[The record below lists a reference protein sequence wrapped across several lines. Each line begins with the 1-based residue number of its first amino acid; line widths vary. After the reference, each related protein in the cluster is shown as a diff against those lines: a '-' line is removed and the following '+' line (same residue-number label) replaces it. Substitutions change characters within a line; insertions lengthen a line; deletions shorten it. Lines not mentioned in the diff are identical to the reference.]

1 MTVPSGHRVTK
12 KRLVVLVSGGGSNL
26 QSIIDA
32 CASGQINAEVSAVI
46 SNNPDAGG
54 LERAA
59 KANIPNLVIDHRQFD
74 SRENF
79 DRELCKL
86 IDSFAP
92 DLVILAGFMRILTA
106 ELVDHFIGR
115 MMNIHP
121 SLLPAYPGLNTHR
134 RAIEAGDKKAG
145 ATVHFV
151 TPELDGG
158 PSIVQA
164 QVAIETTDNEQSL
177 AAKVLKFEHLIY
189 PLAAQWFC
197 DQRLCMENNREIV
210 LDGEL
215 IASHGIIFTPETEQS
230 K

>member
-1 MTVPSGHRVTK
+1 MTISSNHKAIKR
-12 KRLVVLVSGGGSNL
+12 RLVVLVSGGGSNL
-26 QSIIDA
+26 QSIMDA
-32 CASGQINAEVSAVI
+32 CESGNLNAEVAAVI

-54 LERAA
+54 LVRAA
-59 KANIPNLVIDHRQFD
+59 KASIPNLIIDHRQFD

-79 DRELCKL
+79 DRELCEL
-86 IDSFAP
+86 IDSFSP

-106 ELVDHFIGR
+106 ELVNHFLGR
-115 MMNIHP
+115 MINIHP

-158 PSIVQA
+158 PSIIQA
-164 QVAIETTDNEQSL
+164 QVAIASTDNEQSL

-189 PLAAQWFC
+189 PLAVKWFC
-197 DQRLCMENNREIV
+197 EQRLVMVNNTELL

-215 IASHGIIFTPETEQS
+215 VPNHGIIFE
-230 K
+230 

>member
-1 MTVPSGHRVTK
+1 MTISSNHKAIKR
-12 KRLVVLVSGGGSNL
+12 RLVVLVSGGGSNL
-26 QSIIDA
+26 QSIMDA
-32 CASGQINAEVSAVI
+32 CESGNLNAEVAAVI

-54 LERAA
+54 LVRAA
-59 KANIPNLVIDHRQFD
+59 KASIPNLIIDHRQFD

-79 DRELCKL
+79 DRELCEL
-86 IDSFAP
+86 IDSFSP

-106 ELVDHFIGR
+106 ELVNHFLGR
-115 MMNIHP
+115 MINIHP

-158 PSIVQA
+158 PSIIQA
-164 QVAIETTDNEQSL
+164 QVAIASTDNEQSL
-177 AAKVLKFEHLIY
+177 AAKVLKLEHLIY
-189 PLAAQWFC
+189 PLAVKWFC
-197 DQRLCMENNREIV
+197 EQRLVMVNNTELL

-215 IASHGIIFTPETEQS
+215 VPNHGIIFE
-230 K
+230 

>member
-1 MTVPSGHRVTK
+1 MTVSSTETAMK

-32 CASGQINAEVSAVI
+32 CEAGELNAEVTAVI

-54 LERAA
+54 LDRAA
-59 KANIPNLVIDHRQFD
+59 QATIPNLIIDHRQFD

-106 ELVDHFIGR
+106 ELVNHFLGR

-134 RAIEAGDKKAG
+134 RAIEAGDKQAG

-164 QVAIETTDNEQSL
+164 QVAIEATDNEQSL
-177 AAKVLKFEHLIY
+177 ANKVLTYEHLIY
-189 PLAAQWFC
+189 PLAVKWFC
-197 DQRLCMENNREIV
+197 AQRLIMVNNSEVR
-210 LDGEL
+210 LDGEPVP
-215 IASHGIIFTPETEQS
+215 SHGIIFNQDTEQS
-230 K
+230 A

>member
-1 MTVPSGHRVTK
+1 MTVFSTETATK

-26 QSIIDA
+26 QSILDA
-32 CASGQINAEVSAVI
+32 CESGDLNAEVAAVI

-59 KANIPNLVIDHRQFD
+59 KAGIANLIIDHRQFD

-79 DRELCKL
+79 DRELCDL
-86 IDSFAP
+86 IDSFSP

-106 ELVDHFIGR
+106 ELVNHFLGR
-115 MMNIHP
+115 MINIHP

-158 PSIVQA
+158 PSIIQA
-164 QVAIETTDNEQSL
+164 QVAIASTDNEQSL

-189 PLAAQWFC
+189 PLAVKWFC
-197 DQRLCMENNREIV
+197 EQRLVMVNNSELL
-210 LDGEL
+210 LDGEQVPN
-215 IASHGIIFTPETEQS
+215 HGIIFE
-230 K
+230 